1 MPIYRVQAPDGTIYR
16 IEGPENAS
24 PSKLESIAAA
34 QHPQQNQE
42 PDTSGFKPDYTYG
55 EIASKSFNRGLKQL
69 GSTFGDIIPA
79 MGASAL
85 GFNDYAKRQMDE
97 AKQTQEE
104 IARSYAPQYGSLSD
118 VKGIGDIPGFVLENV
133 VEQVPNIATSLIPG
147 VGFGSLA
154 GRGAAT
160 AAAKAL
166 TVQAA
171 ERGLVGEAATA
182 FVNQGLKEAAPQ
194 LAAKAEIGQN
204 AGFFLG
210 SYAQNAPEVF
220 QNVYEKTGEL
230 APGASMLFGTVSAAL
245 DSILPAKLMKSLTGP
260 MKVGIVEKVLE
271 KSGMDKGL
279 LRSVTA
285 GMLEGA
291 GAEGITEGMQ
301 EAISIAAENFV
312 GKNPQVFG
320 SKEWDRIVESAVRGA
335 VGGAAFGGVGGVS
348 ETARAGRE
356 RQEQYQEALG
366 RRQERQLSAEV
377 GRMGQQIEGFQE
389 GQAQQELPGF
399 ETGPASS
406 LINPPVTESDQV
418 KALNEK
424 YGAMKPPKELKG
436 AQQELFTD
444 QGTLVPAVDKAATKD
459 EKAGINKQRLA
470 EQREATEIKEAQ
482 KKLKTALSELTNTPT
497 DLVSLAKQPSPLS
510 KTLGQ
515 VQAETAALA
524 AKRGPQA
531 APTQPITTPPAVV
544 QPETTPVNVAPGVST
559 EPVVVQKPVPATP
572 QELPTII
579 NDDALK
585 SLGIGHTALIRKN
598 KLLDGKD
605 IANPTDAI
613 EVKRILEAYSEN
625 RSQPIKEKIG
635 AFLARPEFQGAEN
648 VARDVEQPSGAGA
661 AIPSQPIN
669 LPSTGNVEP
678 TEPNRVVPA
687 GAVTEQPVAGESQQ
701 PSTLE
706 TAPITKPVTPTET
719 QEGTPSGDQT
729 IETQQTETQGQEE
742 PAAKP
747 IGKKAAAD
755 KIKAEQGATEAE
767 QERTKFVEDN
777 NKKTDSMMR
786 GVVLDVAKKLGF
798 DPKEIPAESQVG
810 TEEHNMLRLP
820 ALLNRY
826 LDLQGIIAKSEE
838 PAQIPKNQRELE
850 GIAKAIAASGGD
862 APQLLAYLQSLPKEQ
877 RDTVISN
884 VTRKAVQDFEGRA
897 KNIVENYMR
906 EAPQKKTTEYTDA
919 DAERDAEA
927 INAAIF
933 ERTGKKLFSPVYV
946 GPQLDEAGRNLA
958 GKSDLN
964 GLLGHLVNTIK
975 TPELQRVLRKIQSL
989 GLKTK
994 IVIGDLQ
1001 GKAGSYDP
1009 VTNTITLDPTN
1020 GLNAHTVIHEVTH
1033 AAISHVL
1040 DNPNHPLTKEFI
1052 KFFDQIKNQFG
1063 TTYGAKNLQEFAAE
1077 LTGNPEFQ
1085 ALLKTLKAPRS
1096 ENMFVRIMRSIADFF
1111 GFPTSAYDA
1120 GLKFVNNAI
1129 DISKDVEPNNA
1140 EVLFL
1145 GMGSAVNSAINAVGN
1160 IGKSMPNLVGQT
1172 LEDAK
1177 NTFSNISNKN
1187 SPMYMGPS
1195 VTRTLF
1201 GLLRLD
1207 NLNTLYGKQLPS
1219 IQKLLNALEMRN
1231 GNQEQRIGKANQEY
1245 KTMLAAQKAH
1255 PQAME
1260 RLNQL
1265 AYDASIEEIDLAD
1278 PKFKATPAQAAK
1290 AAQMRAAFN
1299 SLPAKVQDVYTTVR
1313 NFYDGSL
1320 KEYEAFLLRNVTPS
1334 LAAKLKLQFETR
1346 KRLTGYIPFLRRG
1359 DFWVEYTDPTSGERA
1374 ASAFQSIRER
1384 DQFVQTELKNQPHKL
1399 YQNLQSIGFNGAGI
1413 PPGSFL
1419 GTIMA
1424 DLQKKGASQQ
1434 QLDSVYQSY
1443 LALFPAQSIAKQFM
1457 KRDNVRGMERDIIR
1471 AYGDVSIKW
1480 ARKLANSEYSSK
1492 IDEALGEIGAQAE
1505 NAKQSDIYA
1514 AADNIRSQSNFFHNP
1529 TYGALTHGAT
1539 TLSYFEYI
1547 AGNVSSALINV
1558 TSLPMLVWP
1567 MLGGRYG
1574 IGNASTAMLNAGK
1587 VAVNQWQNNPRY
1599 KALYQSMMDHAQLE
1613 HTTAREVL
1621 EGRRETTA
1629 DFTGVKAKILNGLA
1643 LPFSATEKYNRATTA
1658 IAAYDLARQSG
1669 KSEQDAIREAITAVK
1684 DVHTSGIAAT
1694 APKWMQHPLGR
1705 VAFTFKSFVW
1715 NSAFVMARAFHQAFK
1730 GESKSVR
1737 DAARK
1742 QLLATYGMA
1751 MAFGG
1756 AKGLPFYGAMSTLA
1770 TMINALFGN
1779 DDEPYDFNEQMRDIF
1794 GEFLYKGPLN
1804 YATNMEFSNRIG
1816 VATDL
1821 IYRDDPRSIADHGF
1835 ALTAIQQALGPAASY
1850 AVNADKAIKMMNEGH
1865 VERAIESLAPS
1876 FVRNGMKGFRYM
1888 TEGAKTLKGDPIEED
1903 ISAYNSVMQAFGF
1916 SPANLSSTYEKT
1928 SAAKSFEREVLQRRV
1943 RLLNLYDMAKTA
1955 GDTQM
1960 LDEVNDGIASFN
1972 AAHPTERITSDT
1984 KQKSIIARKNAEKN
1998 MINGVVFNK
2007 KLRPEIEAK
2016 FFED

>member
-194 LAAKAEIGQN
+194 LAAKAGIGQN
-204 AGFFLG
+204 AGVFLG

-424 YGAMKPPKELKG
+424 YGAIKPPKELKG

-706 TAPITKPVTPTET
+706 TAPITKPVTP
-719 QEGTPSGDQT
+719 
-729 IETQQTETQGQEE
+729 
-742 PAAKP
+742 
-747 IGKKAAAD
+747 
-755 KIKAEQGATEAE
+755 
-767 QERTKFVEDN
+767 
-777 NKKTDSMMR
+777 
-786 GVVLDVAKKLGF
+786 
-798 DPKEIPAESQVG
+798 
-810 TEEHNMLRLP
+810 H
-820 ALLNRY
+820 
-826 LDLQGIIAKSEE
+826 
-838 PAQIPKNQRELE
+838 
-850 GIAKAIAASGGD
+850 
-862 APQLLAYLQSLPKEQ
+862 
-877 RDTVISN
+877 
-884 VTRKAVQDFEGRA
+884 
-897 KNIVENYMR
+897 
-906 EAPQKKTTEYTDA
+906 
-919 DAERDAEA
+919 
-927 INAAIF
+927 
-933 ERTGKKLFSPVYV
+933 
-946 GPQLDEAGRNLA
+946 RN
-958 GKSDLN
+958 S
-964 GLLGHLVNTIK
+964 
-975 TPELQRVLRKIQSL
+975 R
-989 GLKTK
+989 
-994 IVIGDLQ
+994 
-1001 GKAGSYDP
+1001 
-1009 VTNTITLDPTN
+1009 
-1020 GLNAHTVIHEVTH
+1020 
-1033 AAISHVL
+1033 
-1040 DNPNHPLTKEFI
+1040 
-1052 KFFDQIKNQFG
+1052 
-1063 TTYGAKNLQEFAAE
+1063 
-1077 LTGNPEFQ
+1077 
-1085 ALLKTLKAPRS
+1085 
-1096 ENMFVRIMRSIADFF
+1096 
-1111 GFPTSAYDA
+1111 
-1120 GLKFVNNAI
+1120 
-1129 DISKDVEPNNA
+1129 
-1140 EVLFL
+1140 
-1145 GMGSAVNSAINAVGN
+1145 
-1160 IGKSMPNLVGQT
+1160 
-1172 LEDAK
+1172 
-1177 NTFSNISNKN
+1177 
-1187 SPMYMGPS
+1187 
-1195 VTRTLF
+1195 
-1201 GLLRLD
+1201 
-1207 NLNTLYGKQLPS
+1207 
-1219 IQKLLNALEMRN
+1219 RN
-1231 GNQEQRIGKANQEY
+1231 
-1245 KTMLAAQKAH
+1245 
-1255 PQAME
+1255 
-1260 RLNQL
+1260 
-1265 AYDASIEEIDLAD
+1265 
-1278 PKFKATPAQAAK
+1278 
-1290 AAQMRAAFN
+1290 
-1299 SLPAKVQDVYTTVR
+1299 
-1313 NFYDGSL
+1313 
-1320 KEYEAFLLRNVTPS
+1320 
-1334 LAAKLKLQFETR
+1334 
-1346 KRLTGYIPFLRRG
+1346 
-1359 DFWVEYTDPTSGERA
+1359 
-1374 ASAFQSIRER
+1374 
-1384 DQFVQTELKNQPHKL
+1384 
-1399 YQNLQSIGFNGAGI
+1399 
-1413 PPGSFL
+1413 
-1419 GTIMA
+1419 
-1424 DLQKKGASQQ
+1424 
-1434 QLDSVYQSY
+1434 
-1443 LALFPAQSIAKQFM
+1443 
-1457 KRDNVRGMERDIIR
+1457 
-1471 AYGDVSIKW
+1471 
-1480 ARKLANSEYSSK
+1480 
-1492 IDEALGEIGAQAE
+1492 
-1505 NAKQSDIYA
+1505 
-1514 AADNIRSQSNFFHNP
+1514 
-1529 TYGALTHGAT
+1529 
-1539 TLSYFEYI
+1539 
-1547 AGNVSSALINV
+1547 
-1558 TSLPMLVWP
+1558 
-1567 MLGGRYG
+1567 
-1574 IGNASTAMLNAGK
+1574 
-1587 VAVNQWQNNPRY
+1587 
-1599 KALYQSMMDHAQLE
+1599 
-1613 HTTAREVL
+1613 
-1621 EGRRETTA
+1621 
-1629 DFTGVKAKILNGLA
+1629 
-1643 LPFSATEKYNRATTA
+1643 
-1658 IAAYDLARQSG
+1658 
-1669 KSEQDAIREAITAVK
+1669 
-1684 DVHTSGIAAT
+1684 
-1694 APKWMQHPLGR
+1694 PKWR
-1705 VAFTFKSFVW
+1705 
-1715 NSAFVMARAFHQAFK
+1715 
-1730 GESKSVR
+1730 
-1737 DAARK
+1737 
-1742 QLLATYGMA
+1742 
-1751 MAFGG
+1751 
-1756 AKGLPFYGAMSTLA
+1756 
-1770 TMINALFGN
+1770 
-1779 DDEPYDFNEQMRDIF
+1779 
-1794 GEFLYKGPLN
+1794 
-1804 YATNMEFSNRIG
+1804 SN
-1816 VATDL
+1816 
-1821 IYRDDPRSIADHGF
+1821 H
-1835 ALTAIQQALGPAASY
+1835 
-1850 AVNADKAIKMMNEGH
+1850 
-1865 VERAIESLAPS
+1865 
-1876 FVRNGMKGFRYM
+1876 
-1888 TEGAKTLKGDPIEED
+1888 
-1903 ISAYNSVMQAFGF
+1903 
-1916 SPANLSSTYEKT
+1916 
-1928 SAAKSFEREVLQRRV
+1928 
-1943 RLLNLYDMAKTA
+1943 
-1955 GDTQM
+1955 
-1960 LDEVNDGIASFN
+1960 
-1972 AAHPTERITSDT
+1972 
-1984 KQKSIIARKNAEKN
+1984 
-1998 MINGVVFNK
+1998 
-2007 KLRPEIEAK
+2007 
-2016 FFED
+2016 